1 MKAMLRTIEPIDDV
15 YEMRPTRTGASG
27 EPIACMELDRF
38 CERCAYNLRTL
49 PIFRDERI
57 GIPIVRC
64 TECGKFQSANDTAT
78 IFRPWL
84 HRLTSLVLG
93 AWVIITIMIFFWLCV
108 AEAAITYVTLDEL
121 TVRAGTQIQRI
132 GGTTIRTV
140 RGSGPLEVWTDM
152 PDFGKFM
159 AAILTASAGV
169 AFVVGLLT
177 VVVMAH
183 WRKVAYYVVALAVP
197 LLVACIVTMLWRAEA
212 PHLLGWSLTYIAA
225 HAGANMLGACLGVT
239 FGRPIARTAVRIFIP
254 PTLRPRLA
262 YLWIADGKALPQRAV

>member
-1 MKAMLRTIEPIDDV
+1 MLSTIEPTEDTAT
-15 YEMRPTRTGASG
+15 MRLTRAEVSG

-38 CERCAYNLRTL
+38 CEHCAYNLRTL
-49 PIFRDERI
+49 PVFCDERT

-78 IFRPWL
+78 IYRPWL

-93 AWVIITIMIFFWLCV
+93 GWVIVMIAIFFWLCV
-108 AEAAITYVTLDEL
+108 AETAITCVTLEEL
-121 TVRAGTQIQRI
+121 TIRSGTQIQRF
-132 GGTTIRTV
+132 GSTTIQTV

-152 PDFGKFM
+152 PDHDKFI
-159 AAILTASAGV
+159 AAILTGSTSV
-169 AFVVGLLT
+169 AFVFGLLM

-183 WRKVAYYVVALAVP
+183 WRKLAYYAVALSVP
-197 LLVACIVTMLWRAEA
+197 LLVACIAVIIWREEA

-225 HAGANMLGACLGVT
+225 HAGANILGASLGVT
-239 FGRPIARTAVRIFIP
+239 FGRPIARLAVRIFIP

-262 YLWIADGKALPQRAV
+262 YLWIADGKTLPVRS